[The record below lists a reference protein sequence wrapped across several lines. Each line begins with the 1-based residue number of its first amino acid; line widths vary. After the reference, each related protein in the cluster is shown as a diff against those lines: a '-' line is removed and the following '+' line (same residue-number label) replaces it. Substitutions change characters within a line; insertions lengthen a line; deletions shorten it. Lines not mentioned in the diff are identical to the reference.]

1 MILALPVTGALEDK
15 KKKLICKKTEH
26 RIKSV

>member
-15 KKKLICKKTEH
+15 KKLICKKTEH